1 MIAVGELINSTR
13 KNIRAAMENRD
24 APYIQDLALRQ
35 DKAGA
40 DFIDVNAGAFAKGE
54 LEHLEWAITQVQA
67 VTKRPL
73 SIDSPQG
80 SAIERGLRLHKNG
93 KPLINSITMEK
104 MKWGKVAPLALEYD
118 SYILGLCIDDEGIP
132 ADVDKRVK
140 IAGRIIEGLLK
151 KGKSIDDVWID
162 PITTPVSANQDLGI
176 VLLETIRKMR
186 HEYPQVKLVTGVS
199 NVSFGLPLRK
209 QVNRACIAMCM
220 ACGLDGALLDPL
232 DEVLMS
238 IVKAGE
244 VILKRDMFCKGY
256 ITAYREE
263 RLSKV

>member
-1 MIAVGELINSTR
+1 MIIIGELINSTR
-13 KNIRAAMENRD
+13 KSIRAAMENRD

-67 VTKRPL
+67 VTKKPL
-73 SIDSPQG
+73 SIDSPQKV
-80 SAIERGLRLHKNG
+80 AIERGLRLHRNG
-93 KPLINSITMEK
+93 KPLINSITMEGR
-104 MKWGKVAPLALEYD
+104 KWAEVAPLALEYE
-118 SYILGLCIDDEGIP
+118 SYVLGLCIDDDGIP
-132 ADVDKRVK
+132 ADVGKRVK

-162 PITTPVSANQDLGI
+162 PVTTPVSANQDLGI
-176 VLLETIRKMR
+176 VLLETIQEIH
-186 HEYPQVKLVTGVS
+186 HEFPEVKLVTGLS
-199 NVSFGLPLRK
+199 NVSFGLPIRK
-209 QVNRACIAMCM
+209 QVNRACVAMCL
-220 ACGLDGALLDPL
+220 ACGLDGALIDPL

-238 IVKAGE
+238 IVKAAE
-244 VILKRDMFCKGY
+244 VILKRDVFCKGY

-263 RLSKV
+263 RISKV